1 MEIERKAKEPEG
13 RTPAKQ
19 EWERPS
25 WRRLNARDA
34 EANFVAVPDG
44 HGGAS

>member
-1 MEIERKAKEPEG
+1 MEIERKAKGAEA
-13 RTPAKQ
+13 RMPAKQ

-34 EANFVAVPDG
+34 EVNFLVLPDG